1 MFFSLFFAF
10 GFAQE
15 KHLTSDFHLSKE
27 VTKYESVEY
36 KYNAAIKNFE
46 VSETEIL
53 EFQEGKLVQRTHQE
67 SGIFGGVMNK
77 VEKFTY
83 DQKGNY

>member
-1 MFFSLFFAF
+1 MRLGVVFSLFFAF

-15 KHLTSDFHLSKE
+15 KHLTSDFHLSKD

-46 VSETEIL
+46 VSETSIDSL
-53 EFQEGKLVQRTHQE
+53 LFAQLKSQQIKA
-67 SGIFGGVMNK
+67 S
-77 VEKFTY
+77 
-83 DQKGNY
+83 